1 MQALDLNT
9 INDIANATDENRHT
23 DAIIVLAYAL
33 DNDRMAAELKEIDQI
48 HRLGGHLTQDLS
60 NDRNAI
66 SKIIMAQAEA
76 TYSNYAEIYAA
87 F

>member
-1 MQALDLNT
+1 MKALDLNT
-9 INDIANATDENRHT
+9 IKDIAEATDTNCHT
-23 DAIIVLAYAL
+23 DAVIVLAYAL
-33 DNDRMAAELKEIDQI
+33 ENERMVAELIEIDLC
-48 HRLGGHLTQDLS
+48 HELEGYMTQDLR